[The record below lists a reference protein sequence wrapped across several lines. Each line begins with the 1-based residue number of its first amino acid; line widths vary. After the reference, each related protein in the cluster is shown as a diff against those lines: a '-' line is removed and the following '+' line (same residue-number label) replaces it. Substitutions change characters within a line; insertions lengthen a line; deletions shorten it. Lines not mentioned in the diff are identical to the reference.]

1 MSTAAQAKSGT
12 LVAAAPAISVKFHQ
26 YFKNLIVVNRSN
38 PATDS
43 FPTYTIWVR
52 SDGEDA
58 TVGGD
63 NCFPVLPGQ
72 SLSFGNGILSQEPVV
87 RVISG
92 TQVSIIATGASPYT
106 VWASR

>member
-12 LVAAAPAISVKFHQ
+12 LVAAAPAISVKFPQ
-26 YFKNLIVVNRSN
+26 YFKNLIVVNRAN
-38 PATDS
+38 PATAS
-43 FPTYTIWVR
+43 FPDFTIWVR
-52 SDGEDA
+52 SDGQDA
-58 TVGGD
+58 TVEGG

-87 RVISG
+87 RVLSG
-92 TQVSIIATGASPYT
+92 TQVSIVATGAAPYT